1 VSGLRVVITG
11 AGLVTAVGAT
21 RNATFDALARG
32 DKGIGPVE
40 LFDTTGQR
48 SRIAAE
54 VRGVSRPDGDEGE
67 GSWSR
72 TSAMALTAA
81 REAIT
86 EAHLDTSSARVG
98 LVVGGTTAGMLET
111 ESLLARLHREPGAR
125 DALAQMLSHP
135 LTSPSDRLAETLGPF
150 VRVTTLASACSSG
163 ANALVVAAAWLLEGD
178 LDAVVAGGADGLC
191 RLTFT
196 GFNSLNALDPEPC
209 RPFDKSRRGLTLGE
223 GAGFVVLER
232 AERAKAR
239 GARVIAELAGWSSGA
254 EAHHITNPDPSGD
267 VVTGLITNA
276 LECAGLQPSD
286 LGYVNAHATATPTGD
301 PIEAAALR
309 RALGDAVD
317 AIPVSSSKGQI
328 GHTLGAAGAIEAV
341 LAAMTIERGVVLPTA
356 GLDEPDPT
364 FKLLHVPN
372 VGKPARV
379 RAALSNS
386 FGFGGMDAVLVLSEP
401 GLGTPNR
408 PTALRSVVVTGAAAL
423 TPRGLDAGAAL
434 AALVEPG
441 AEGVAIEGVDARL
454 DAARARRLD
463 RPARL
468 ASVAVEGAL
477 RSANALGQDA
487 GVVLASGFGSVDA
500 SAAYMHRLFE
510 KGPRMASPAEFPNLV
525 PSSPTGH
532 ASIYLGLRGASFLV
546 ADLATSGEAAV
557 CEGARLVRAGVA
569 SRIVAGGYEERG
581 AIVESVLA
589 SMFGDASTLPR
600 GEGAAALVL
609 ETEEAAAARGAKV
622 LARVVRIVDWR
633 KSVDAAALG
642 APTDARTA
650 RVVLAREGGGA
661 VLDASAWKAC
671 PRNVCAVGGAH
682 EALGAIAMAAAIG
695 LIVRGDA
702 REVLV
707 VGVAPDRGHAMV
719 FAAP

>member
-1 VSGLRVVITG
+1 VSDLRFVITG

-21 RNATFDALARG
+21 RAATFDALARG
-32 DKGIGPVE
+32 DRGIGPVE

-54 VRGVSRPDGDEGE
+54 VRGITRPEGNGE
-67 GSWSR
+67 AASWSR
-72 TSAMALTAA
+72 TSAMALEAA
-81 REAIT
+81 REAVR
-86 EAHLDTSSARVG
+86 EAKLDTSSARVG

-111 ESLLARLHREPGAR
+111 ESLLARLHRDPSAR

-135 LTSPSDRLAETLGPF
+135 LTSPIDRLADALGPF
-150 VRVTTLASACSSG
+150 ARVTTLSSACSSG

-196 GFNSLNALDPEPC
+196 GFNSLNALDPAPC
-209 RPFDKSRRGLTLGE
+209 RPFDKGRRGLTLGE

-232 AERAKAR
+232 AERARSR

-254 EAHHITNPDPSGD
+254 EAHHITNPDPTGD
-267 VVTGLITNA
+267 VVVRLIGDA
-276 LECAGLQPSD
+276 LACAGLAPKD

-301 PIEAAALR
+301 PIEAAAIR

-356 GLDEPDPT
+356 GLDEPDEACA
-364 FKLLHVPN
+364 LLHVPN
-372 VGKPARV
+372 VGRPARV
-379 RAALSNS
+379 RAAMSNS

-401 GLGTPNR
+401 GLGSPKR
-408 PTALRSVVVTGAAAL
+408 AISARSVVVTGAAAL
-423 TPRGLDAGAAL
+423 TPRGLDAGGAL
-434 AALVEPG
+434 ASLVEPG
-441 AEGVAIEGVDARL
+441 AEGTTVEGVDARL

-463 RPARL
+463 RAARL
-468 ASVAVEGAL
+468 ATVAVEEAL
-477 RSANALGQDA
+477 RSADAIGKEA
-487 GVVLASGFGSVDA
+487 GVVLASAFGSVDA
-500 SAAYMHRLFE
+500 SAAYLNKLFE
-510 KGPRMASPAEFPNLV
+510 KGARLASPAEFPNLV

-532 ASIYLGLRGASFLV
+532 ASIYLGLHGASFLV

-557 CEGARLVRAGVA
+557 CEGVRLVRAGVA
-569 SRIVAGGYEERG
+569 TRIVAGAYEERC

-589 SMFGDASTLPR
+589 SMFGDESTAPR

-609 ETEEAAAARGAKV
+609 ESSEVATARGVKV
-622 LARVVRIVDWR
+622 LAKVVRVADWR
-633 KSVDAAALG
+633 KSFDPAALG
-642 APTDARTA
+642 APADATA
-650 RVVLAREGGGA
+650 AWVVMAHEAGEALVE
-661 VLDASAWKAC
+661 ASAWRGC
-671 PRNVCAVGGAH
+671 PRKLCAVGGAH
-682 EALGAIAMAAAIG
+682 EALGAIAMAAAVG
-695 LIVRGDA
+695 VIVRGDA

-707 VGVAPDRGHAMV
+707 LGMAADRGHAMV
-719 FAAP
+719 LAAP